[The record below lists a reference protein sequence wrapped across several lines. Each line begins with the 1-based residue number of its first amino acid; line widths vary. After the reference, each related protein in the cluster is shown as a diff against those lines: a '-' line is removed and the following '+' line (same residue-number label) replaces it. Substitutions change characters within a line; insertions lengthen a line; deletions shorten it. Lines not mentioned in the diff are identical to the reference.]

1 MHSGQMIVTQA
12 CVHCYKSEVCFLS
25 VSRTLSTLNLI
36 KSRSLELWRNVTQWH
51 WQRQLLMSMSQLKST
66 ALLLTDFWLT
76 ILSCVLIQY
85 ILFSPKWLLMLTTL
99 EVFLILYLAVKIFL
113 EMDKIFLIKERC
125 HSDLFLPT
133 VQCMQWI
140 WYFFVV
146 ENDVRVKM
154 SRYSMILQYFG
165 FIFPS
170 SGYWYF
176 FVQIGSCKCWKF
188 SLI

>member
-1 MHSGQMIVTQA
+1 MSNDKASVGFLLKWRLNNSLQCTVGKWLSPKLVFIVTKA
-12 CVHCYKSEVCFLS
+12 KFVFLS

-85 ILFSPKWLLMLTTL
+85 ILFSSKWLLMLTTL

-113 EMDKIFLIKERC
+113 EMDKIFLTKERC

-140 WYFFVV
+140 WYFLYRLAVANV
-146 ENDVRVKM
+146 EN
-154 SRYSMILQYFG
+154 
-165 FIFPS
+165 
-170 SGYWYF
+170 
-176 FVQIGSCKCWKF
+176 
-188 SLI
+188 LI